1 MDMTLH
7 VASETAH
14 RLTDQAQARG
24 MELAAYAESVLEKT
38 AANEGLN
45 HGPRTR
51 QEIDAFFAA
60 MSEKSE
66 KLPQLPDE
74 AFTRQSFYE
83 DHD

>member
-1 MDMTLH
+1 MDLTLH
-7 VASETAH
+7 VASGTAQ

-24 MELAAYAESVLEKT
+24 MDLAAYAESVLKKT
-38 AANEGLN
+38 AADEGLP
-45 HGPRTR
+45 HRPRTR
-51 QEIDAFFAA
+51 QEIEAFFAA
-60 MSEKSE
+60 MSENSE

>member
-7 VASETAH
+7 VTPETAQ
-14 RLTDQAQARG
+14 RLRDQAQARG
-24 MELAAYAESVLEKT
+24 MDLAAYAESVLQKT
-38 AANEGLN
+38 AARDSLI
-45 HGPRTR
+45 HRPKTR

-60 MSEKSE
+60 MSENSE

-83 DHD
+83 GHN

>member
-7 VASETAH
+7 VTSETAQ
-14 RLTDQAQARG
+14 RLMDQAQARG

-38 AANEGLN
+38 AANEGLD
-45 HGPRTR
+45 HRPKTR
-51 QEIDAFFAA
+51 QEIEAFFAA
-60 MSEKSE
+60 MSENSQ
-66 KLPQLPDE
+66 KLPQLPHE

>member
-1 MDMTLH
+1 MEVTLH
-7 VASETAH
+7 FTSETAQ

-24 MELAAYAESVLEKT
+24 MDLAAYAESVLEKT
-38 AANEGLN
+38 VAGEGSAQGLK
-45 HGPRTR
+45 TR
-51 QEIDAFFAA
+51 REIDAFFAA
-60 MSEKSE
+60 MSENSE